1 MELHFGECSPTVMNR
16 PDGSAQIHA
25 SPRHYLPRMSAL
37 VDSSSMQCPELS
49 SSSFLDIVTSVTVVL
64 GDE

>member
-1 MELHFGECSPTVMNR
+1 MNR

-37 VDSSSMQCPELS
+37 ADRLLHSNLEHTCPEFS
-49 SSSFLDIVTSVTVVL
+49 SSSFPDLVTSVTVVL